1 MFDTSTLNFN
11 SILNKFAAALHEAS
25 FHFLMNRWTD
35 VSSDMKSMKSVKIKI
50 NRLKQRVCHRF
61 LPIDQYNRYQSNP
74 IYRFLSIY
82 RFFRLTTPGPL
93 STSRGGYGSK
103 GNTACCNCTAT
114 LPTKRQQAV
123 LRRTFLTRFQ
133 WYYLRTDNFAYI
145 IRVDIVNNTSSHGI
159 INITWLWIIL
169 KPINRLF

>member
-11 SILNKFAAALHEAS
+11 SILNKFAAVLHEAS

-82 RFFRLTTPGPL
+82 RFFSIDYSGTIVKISRWLRKQREHGLLQLYRNSADETAAGRAAENFPDPL
-93 STSRGGYGSK
+93 SMILFANWQLCIYYSG
-103 GNTACCNCTAT
+103 
-114 LPTKRQQAV
+114 
-123 LRRTFLTRFQ
+123 
-133 WYYLRTDNFAYI
+133 WY
-145 IRVDIVNNTSSHGI
+145 SE
-159 INITWLWIIL
+159 
-169 KPINRLF
+169 